1 MIMYG
6 NVDNCMEIFWG
17 FFIGGGG
24 VLERDVLR
32 MEQVFIVNSVNLEEN
47 YEYDEG
53 F

>member
-17 FFIGGGG
+17 FFIGGGL
-24 VLERDVLR
+24 LERDVLR